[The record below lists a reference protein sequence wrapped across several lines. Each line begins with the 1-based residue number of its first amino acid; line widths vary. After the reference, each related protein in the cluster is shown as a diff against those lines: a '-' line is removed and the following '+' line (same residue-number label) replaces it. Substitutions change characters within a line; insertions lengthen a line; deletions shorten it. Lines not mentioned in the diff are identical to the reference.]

1 MLSLK
6 VEAERGSINTEG
18 KMEGGGV
25 CIGCR
30 VRVKMT
36 NDKSSIKT
44 TLGLGEAS
52 HLCAHMTSLRAT
64 RLG

>member
-1 MLSLK
+1 MGFVSQIASGPAQVHLTEMLSLK

-30 VRVKMT
+30 VRVKIMT
-36 NDKSSIKT
+36 VLRMTSSIA
-44 TLGLGEAS
+44 G
-52 HLCAHMTSLRAT
+52 
-64 RLG
+64 

>member
-1 MLSLK
+1 MGFVSQIASGPAQVHITEMLSLK

-30 VRVKMT
+30 VRVKIMT
-36 NDKSSIKT
+36 V
-44 TLGLGEAS
+44 
-52 HLCAHMTSLRAT
+52 
-64 RLG
+64 